1 MMKNLKRI
9 ASLLLAVVLCIGL
22 SAPAM
27 AAVEDTG
34 FSDVSA
40 DAWYAGAVQYCVENE
55 WMSGT
60 SATTFEPDRAMS
72 RAMLATVLYREAGSP
87 AVTGSAGFTDVP
99 AGSWYTQPVA
109 WAVQNGVVGG
119 YGDGLFGPD
128 DPVTREQIAAILWR
142 AAGSPDAEAGQDYAD
157 ENLIAA
163 YAAPAVDW
171 ARANGIMSGKENNRF
186 DPQGNA
192 TRAEVAT
199 ILMNGAQEETVE
211 PAPAPDPE
219 PVPAEGT
226 EVLVAYFSATG
237 NTENIAEHLQAILD
251 ADLYEIVPQEPY
263 TSADLDYTDSD
274 SRSQAEG
281 RDPDARP
288 AISGSVENMEDYEV
302 IFLGY
307 PIWNGQAPRIIS
319 TFLEAYDFSGKTIVP
334 FCTSGSSGIGSSAR
348 NVEGL
353 TSGAIWL
360 DGQRF
365 SGSASRDA
373 VAQWVN
379 GLGLELDQAA

>member
-1 MMKNLKRI
+1 MKNLKRI

-27 AAVEDTG
+27 AAAEDTG

-60 SATTFEPDRAMS
+60 SAITFEPDSAMS
-72 RAMLATVLYREAGSP
+72 RAMLATVLYRKAGSP

-219 PVPAEGT
+219 PVPAEET

-274 SRSQAEG
+274 SRSQAEQ

-288 AISGSVENMEDYEV
+288 AISGSMENMEDYEV

-365 SGSASRDA
+365 SGSASQDA
-373 VAQWVN
+373 VTQWVN